1 MLDRDWS
8 ARARIEM
15 EESMDTRLTVFG
27 LAALCAEAKLHSPLP
42 AGGSR
47 DVNGVVLHFVRPL
60 VGPVATEF

>member
-1 MLDRDWS
+1 
-8 ARARIEM
+8 
-15 EESMDTRLTVFG
+15 MDTRLTVFG